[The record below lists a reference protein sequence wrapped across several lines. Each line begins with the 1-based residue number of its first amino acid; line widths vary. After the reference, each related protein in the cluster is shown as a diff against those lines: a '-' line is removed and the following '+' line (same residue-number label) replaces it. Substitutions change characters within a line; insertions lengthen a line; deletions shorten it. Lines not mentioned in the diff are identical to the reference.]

1 MRASLV
7 EVLADAHQ
15 RGLLGA
21 DPIERYAAHAR
32 GYLEFLPAAGPG
44 EASCRGVDLGS
55 GGGVPGL
62 VLAVERSDTVWT
74 LVERS
79 RSRADWLTRAVGRL
93 GIYDRVQVRN
103 EPAETAGRGGCRGR
117 ADVVVA
123 RSFGPPAVV
132 AECAAPLLR
141 VGGLVICSDLTDEPT
156 RWDDDGLAILGLALR
171 QRSSGP
177 HGTFV
182 VLEQRTGCPERFP
195 RAPGT
200 PRRRPLF

>member
-21 DPIERYAAHAR
+21 DPIERYAAHAH
-32 GYLEFLPAAGPG
+32 GYLEFLPAAATG
-44 EASCRGVDLGS
+44 ETSCRGVDLGS

-62 VLAVERSDTVWT
+62 VLALERSDTVWT

-93 GIYDRVQVRN
+93 GIGDRVEVRN
-103 EPAETAGRGGCRGR
+103 EPAETTGRSAYRGWF
-117 ADVVVA
+117 DVVVA
-123 RSFGPPAVV
+123 RGFGPPAVV

-141 VGGLVICSDLTDEPT
+141 VGGLLICSDLNDERT

-171 QRSSGP
+171 ERSSGP
-177 HGTFV
+177 AGTFV
-182 VLEQRTGCPERFP
+182 VLEQRAGCPERFP
-195 RAPGT
+195 RPPGT